1 MINMSEIVIPSSHE
15 AENYVLGSILIEE
28 NLVIEFC
35 GLLNESDFH
44 DNKNKLLY
52 KAIKSLYNNNESV
65 SVITVIEKLKS
76 QGNYQY
82 VNENYLLEL
91 TNSIPTVIN
100 IGDYIKTLREKSLQR
115 ELYYEMNTIGNKIL
129 SNKDGIG
136 EILAYSEK
144 RIKDIAD
151 KQSSDNMQNI
161 SASMES
167 VFSIINANR
176 GRKGSLIGLD
186 TGYDALNE
194 LTMGFQPGEL
204 IILAARPGI
213 GKSALALN
221 IGRLMASKINA
232 HIAFFSLEMSRE
244 QIMFRLLSM
253 ASNVPLKKIRS
264 GDLNETDATKLL
276 GGRVALDSLHFYLD
290 LTASN
295 NLEDLKIQCRKM
307 KRDNKLD
314 FIIIDYLQLLNANKE
329 NKGRSLSKYEEVS
342 IISRS
347 LKLLALE
354 LNVPILA
361 LSQLSR
367 APEQRKKENGEPV
380 LSDLRDSGSIEQDAD
395 IVLFLH
401 PLYKPKENENNYPVD
416 LKIEKNRQGQQGR
429 VHLFFRGDCT
439 LFESVEGKK

>member
-1 MINMSEIVIPSSHE
+1 MSEIVIPSSHE